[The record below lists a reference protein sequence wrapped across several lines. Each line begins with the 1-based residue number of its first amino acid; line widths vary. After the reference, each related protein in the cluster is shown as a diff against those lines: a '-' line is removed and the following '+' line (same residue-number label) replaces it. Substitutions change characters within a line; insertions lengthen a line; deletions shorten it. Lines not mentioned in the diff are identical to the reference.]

1 MLEEKNDN
9 LHNADGNT
17 ISGAGDTFENG
28 YLPDNKIVENS
39 DLPEDAEDLKEQ
51 LHETEGQIPFVPELV
66 GETALSTDAES
77 TEAISVTEGEEEHH
91 DEDHT
96 EEVPDYAGFSMEQLA
111 AELETLVTTEKVLS
125 VKNRVEEI
133 RREFYNKYNH
143 FIEDKKDEYANEN
156 NGDTTGFEYHFP
168 LKQSFD
174 SIYNQYRDKKNS
186 HFKKVQNDQKANLDK
201 RQAIIEELKVLA
213 DNASN
218 LKDSIKQVNELRE
231 RWKNA
236 GPIPR
241 DKYNHVFNNFHFHIE
256 RFYDQLHLDREARD
270 LDFKHNLD
278 QKLKIIARAEDLLTE
293 ADVNK
298 AFRELQALHKIWKEE
313 IGPVSREHR
322 EEIWRKFSDITR
334 QIHDKREALVN
345 KLREAENE
353 HLEHKR
359 EIIAKINAIA
369 SDHVTSHNAWQG
381 LIDRVEALRDEFFK
395 AGKVPQEVNEEVW
408 TAFKAA
414 VRNFNG
420 VKNSFYKDIKKDQ
433 QTNLN
438 RKLALVEK
446 ANELK
451 ESDDFA
457 GTSAI
462 MKQIQEEWKTIGHVP
477 RKYSDA
483 VWKDFKAACNHFFD
497 RLHAHRA
504 ESNKDELDAFER
516 KKEYLEQLKS
526 FELTGNHKDDL
537 DAIKKH
543 IETWKTLGRV
553 PQARRHIEGK
563 FNKILD
569 ALFDKL
575 SLSKK
580 ESEMVRFSNRLEQ
593 LADGDTRRLENEQI
607 FIMRKI
613 DEVQAEIFQLENNIQ
628 FISNAKADNPFVK
641 EVYKSIERHKE
652 ELKTWKDKLKQIRSL
667 KAKPNEAPATEKP
680 ENTEEQN

>member
-17 ISGAGDTFENG
+17 ISGAGDTFDNG

-39 DLPEDAEDLKEQ
+39 DLPEEAEDLKEQ
-51 LHETEGQIPFVPELV
+51 LHETEGQMPFAPEFSEEAAATEHAAA
-66 GETALSTDAES
+66 ETDN
-77 TEAISVTEGEEEHH
+77 EEEHH
-91 DEDHT
+91 DEEHA
-96 EEVPDYAGFSMEQLA
+96 EEVPDYTGFSLEQLA
-111 AELETLVTTEKVLS
+111 TELETLVTAEKVLS
-125 VKNRVEEI
+125 VKNRVEEV

-156 NGDTTGFEYHFP
+156 NGDTTGFEYHLP

-174 SIYNQYRDKKNS
+174 GLYNQYRDKKNS
-186 HFKKVQNDQKANLDK
+186 HFKKVQTDLKSNLDK
-201 RQAIIEELKVLA
+201 RQAIIEELKALA

-369 SDHVTSHNAWQG
+369 SDKVISHNAWQG

-451 ESDDFA
+451 DSEDFI

-504 ESNKDELDAFER
+504 EANKDEVDAFER
-516 KKEYLEQLKS
+516 KKEYLEKLKS
-526 FELTGNHKDDL
+526 FELSGNHKDDL

-593 LADGDTRRLENEQI
+593 LADGDTRRLENEQV

-613 DEVQAEIFQLENNIQ
+613 EEVQSEIFQLENNIQ

-667 KAKPNEAPATEKP
+667 TKKQDEAPAAEPTQ
-680 ENTEEQN
+680 NTEE

>member
-39 DLPEDAEDLKEQ
+39 DLPEEAEDLKEQ
-51 LHETEGQIPFVPELV
+51 LHETEGQMPFAPEFSEEAAATEHAAA
-66 GETALSTDAES
+66 ETDS
-77 TEAISVTEGEEEHH
+77 EEEHH
-91 DEDHT
+91 DEEHA
-96 EEVPDYAGFSMEQLA
+96 EEVPDYTGFSMEQLA
-111 AELETLVTTEKVLS
+111 TELETLVTAEKVLS
-125 VKNRVEEI
+125 VKNRVEEV

-156 NGDTTGFEYHFP
+156 NGDTTGFEYHLP

-174 SIYNQYRDKKNS
+174 GLYNQYRDKKNS
-186 HFKKVQNDQKANLDK
+186 HFKKVQTDLKSNLDK

-313 IGPVSREHR
+313 IGPVSRDHR

-369 SDHVTSHNAWQG
+369 SDKVISHNAWQG

-504 ESNKDELDAFER
+504 EANKDEVDAFER
-516 KKEYLEQLKS
+516 KKEYLEQLKG

-543 IETWKTLGRV
+543 IENWKTLGRV

-593 LADGDTRRLENEQI
+593 LADGDTRRLENEQV

-613 DEVQAEIFQLENNIQ
+613 DEVQSEIFQLENNIQ

-667 KAKPNEAPATEKP
+667 TKKQDEAPAAEPTQ
-680 ENTEEQN
+680 NTEE

>member
-39 DLPEDAEDLKEQ
+39 DLPEEAEDLKEQ
-51 LHETEGQIPFVPELV
+51 LHETEGQMPFAPEFSEASSATEHTAA
-66 GETALSTDAES
+66 ETDN
-77 TEAISVTEGEEEHH
+77 EEEHH
-91 DEDHT
+91 DEEHA
-96 EEVPDYAGFSMEQLA
+96 EEVPDYTGFSLEQLA
-111 AELETLVTTEKVLS
+111 TELETLVTAEKVLS
-125 VKNRVEEI
+125 VKNRVEEV

-156 NGDTTGFEYHFP
+156 NGDTTGFEYHLP

-174 SIYNQYRDKKNS
+174 GLYNQYRDKKNS
-186 HFKKVQNDQKANLDK
+186 HFKKVQTDLKSNLDK

-369 SDHVTSHNAWQG
+369 SDKVISHNAWQG

-438 RKLALVEK
+438 RKLALVER

-451 ESDDFA
+451 DSEDFT

-504 ESNKDELDAFER
+504 EANKDEVDAFER
-516 KKEYLEQLKS
+516 KKEYLEQLKG
-526 FELTGNHKDDL
+526 FELSGNHKDDL

-543 IETWKTLGRV
+543 IENWKTLGRV

-593 LADGDTRRLENEQI
+593 LADGDTRRLENEQV

-613 DEVQAEIFQLENNIQ
+613 DEVQSEIFQLENNIQ

-667 KAKPNEAPATEKP
+667 TKKQDEAPAAEPTQ
-680 ENTEEQN
+680 NTEE